1 MPEANQE
8 AEKKSGEPE
17 AKKGP
22 SNLAIRLLT
31 AAVGIPIILW
41 MLYLAPPWVFSIFG
55 VCASGIAAQELAAM
69 TQKESRALRVWLIL
83 ASATVTGVLVFL
95 PTVEALSTLL
105 FGVFV
110 TGALALLVRPDPME
124 TAARRMGWLIA
135 GPIYVG
141 GAVAAIAKLHH
152 LPNGGTWVVLSMAL
166 AWGSDTGGYF
176 AGRAFGKHKLYAK
189 ISPKKTIEGAI
200 GGLAAVVGFAVVIHY
215 LWLPALSVLHAVVL
229 ALVAGAIGQA
239 GDLCISVIKRSTGVK
254 DSGFII
260 PGHGGLLDRIDA
272 LMFTAT
278 VTLLYTHWVLELP
291 TTVPVFWE

>member
-1 MPEANQE
+1 MPEKTEQT
-8 AEKKSGEPE
+8 AEKPSGEP
-17 AKKGP
+17 APKGP
-22 SNLAIRLLT
+22 SNLTIRLAT

-41 MLYLAPPWVFSIFG
+41 MLYMAPPWVFSIFAL
-55 VCASGIAAQELAAM
+55 CASGIAAQELGAM
-69 TQKESRALRVWLIL
+69 TQKESRLLRAWLIF
-83 ASATVTGVLVFL
+83 ASVTATAVLVFV

-141 GAVAAIAKLHH
+141 GAVAAMAKLHH

-200 GGLAAVVGFAVVIHY
+200 GGLAAVTGFALVIRS
-215 LWLPALSVLHAVVL
+215 LWLPELSVVQAIVL
-229 ALVAGAIGQA
+229 ALTAGAIGQA
-239 GDLCISVIKRSTGVK
+239 GDLCVSVIKRSTGVK

-278 VTLLYTHWVLELP
+278 VTLLFTHWVMGLEQ
-291 TTVPVFWE
+291 TVPVFWR